1 MNHWLMFNWAKILSW
16 LTVGMHRVMSTTLL
30 AIVFQAAVGRPQPSV
45 SPLLRGCGELP
56 CSRAGRQR

>member
-30 AIVFQAAVGRPQPSV
+30 AIVFQAAVGRPHPGV
-45 SPLLRGCGELP
+45 SPLLRGYGEL
-56 CSRAGRQR
+56 